1 MNKLEE
7 TIRKLEDNIDEIER
21 IKNYINLNIVHRY
34 YQNIKYP
41 HVEFPDEFNDNQKK
55 ELDKL
60 INIYHL
66 TADKMNE
73 IYQKRTEQLEKERE
87 EIENEIKELNKQIKD
102 EKKKMEDNL
111 LKEGCKTLHELY
123 YQIPNYDQ
131 RLIFD
136 KILKD
141 TEYAK
146 IYLSRYDPNNTN
158 KNPDL
163 LGTISVLGT
172 FNIKK
177 QERESYDIKIYR
189 QSEKGTFWCSCPD
202 HKFNSSKK
210 GTVCKH
216 ICFVVC
222 KILRY
227 LNRGFFDTK
236 KLPDS
241 EIDKLINKL
250 TTNIG
255 EIDKSL
261 IKQITKVT
269 LDTFKNFVKELDPD
283 DSCPICFDNYE
294 TKDKV
299 ACPSCHNYIH
309 SECIEVILENRD
321 NCLWCLDSVWSKY
334 KTIKKNNII

>member
-1 MNKLEE
+1 MEKYDNDLLEIYYVKG
-7 TIRKLEDNIDEIER
+7 TLRYDNGTR
-21 IKNYINLNIVHRY
+21 HYATKT
-34 YQNIKYP
+34 YP
-41 HVEFPDEFNDNQKK
+41 HNQYPDEFSDAQKK

-60 INIYHL
+60 IDTLHS
-66 TADKMNE
+66 TTDKINK
-73 IYQKRTEQLEKERE
+73 IYQQRLDELTEEEKE
-87 EIENEIKELNKQIKD
+87 IEK
-102 EKKKMEDNL
+102 EKKEAMKRLNE
-111 LKEGCKTLHELY
+111 KRIQEGCKTLEELRQ
-123 YQIPNYDQ
+123 QITNYDQ
-131 RLIFD
+131 MLIFM
-136 KILKD
+136 KILND
-141 TEYAK
+141 SEYAK
-146 IYLSRYDPNNTN
+146 IYLSRYEPNQTN

-172 FNIKK
+172 FNYKK
-177 QERESYDIKIYR
+177 NERESYDIKVYR

-202 HKFNSSKK
+202 HKFNSTKK

-222 KILRY
+222 KILKY
-227 LNRGFFDTK
+227 LNKGFFDTK

-241 EIDKLINKL
+241 EIDRLVNKL

-261 IKQITKVT
+261 IKEFKKIT
-269 LDTFKNFVKELDPD
+269 LDIFKNFVKELDAD

-294 TKDKV
+294 TKTKV

-309 SECIEVILENRD
+309 SECMEVILENRD

-334 KTIKKNNII
+334 KKLVKETVI